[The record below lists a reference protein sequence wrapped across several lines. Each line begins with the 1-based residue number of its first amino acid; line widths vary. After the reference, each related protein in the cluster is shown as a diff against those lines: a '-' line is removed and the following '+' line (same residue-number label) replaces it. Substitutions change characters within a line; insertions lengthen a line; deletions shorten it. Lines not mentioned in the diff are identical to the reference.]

1 MPGQMTMVD
10 TVAAAAATPA
20 AATAAQSTAG
30 ARQETAAAATL
41 GSSSSPCCADTSPSS
56 ASASAAPI
64 APVGASNDVLSPSSA
79 ANFASAPL
87 SNGFHTSPS
96 LSPKTVVDS
105 SAVLRATH
113 SPDGG
118 DDDDGGGGG
127 SEGGGGEGASGAAK
141 GRQQQQKPLYRHH
154 SADNLSRLGAVPGS
168 LDDLTESEV
177 IVGDEDDEFAFNSD
191 VQQSEE
197 IHVSQE
203 PSTGPSTNGTHFH
216 LTFQNQYVP
225 HSSSNHGTPDLTG
238 IPDPVST
245 PELLSPTGPI
255 PATSLEISY
264 HDQSLRLPLDS
275 VKEDVELE
283 EIEAAS
289 MNLSSG
295 PSSLNFM
302 SLPSSIMS
310 SDDPYMSLSSRSDG
324 TLDTVVSV
332 LNTESK
338 GKVKDSG
345 KRKASSSISTASK
358 PANKDTVR
366 VGSATPTPTSS
377 ARSSPVSPR
386 SSGRNSPRSPR
397 NDPPRTPERQRRS
410 ASSGSASRTD
420 HMARGSTPRS
430 SGRSASAGVRSADR
444 KSALKTGSSPSAGS
458 SPRTS
463 VSVERKSSFRS
474 RDASR
479 DKVTT
484 RGKGDSS
491 NESEKSSTLGR
502 KKKTSEAKEG
512 DKFGSQVHKKKNE
525 KEEVADRFGTLGR
538 RKKKESADDK
548 DDGRVH
554 SLAKETKNTLDKY
567 ATLPRKKAR
576 EVSARWKEQ
585 LIAEE
590 EAKSGLRRS
599 KSIGKSSDCAHSSG
613 SSSSRTRSN
622 VMTSSL
628 PSSALNGALG
638 VRGTPKGTP
647 SSSRDSRPTGR
658 KERAI
663 ICIETAVQTS
673 LTGCD
678 VNTALKALSRQNSA
692 STVDAYADQS
702 EDESTQR
709 QKIEIVREKVE
720 KGVEQNDSIDVEVQ
734 VDLDWKFGE
743 SEMIN
748 KLKRLTE
755 EHTRLQT
762 EHARVLSVVQELES
776 IRGDAKKLEQALK
789 DEQGEK
795 EEVQSELDRTSK
807 RVMDMLT
814 SMEGVEKGRASALSV
829 VMPHETSPP
838 EFNNRGDSLIEL
850 ETQLFSSSECNMKLQ
865 QKLNESEECVIKLKK
880 DLEKSLV
887 AQKMLLQQAQD
898 LENESREIADFM
910 SEEKNALSECLR
922 ESETEVTKVREE
934 RDDLSKRLQQKDD
947 EARHMV
953 RLAEQR
959 RLDAKR
965 TRESYERYRE
975 KRNKGGKE
983 QSRFEIGQEYVA
995 LQSEMSNLQVKA
1007 RDVMVCQG
1015 AEVSGASVAL
1025 ANLATRLHTLIS
1037 KLIHDYSITDSD
1049 LEMIVTPSESD
1060 SSGSSANVTPERN
1073 SPFKVSMRMPSPR
1086 KTAAFISALLN
1097 AMKGG
1102 PRKTPTLFNSAAS
1115 TSQVEG
1121 RNSPEGSESCE
1132 AVEGSAGPSKTLS
1145 LSDQVTE
1152 VDFLLTRFLKVC
1164 CVLKNDSDNM
1174 MSELDD
1180 EIERLS
1186 TQIRSQ
1192 QQIIDQQH
1200 SDYETMSRSEARAR
1214 REIMVLNKD
1223 LEMASQSINKFNQSE
1238 NDTKIQKLE
1247 DEVERQGTNIRHLEA
1262 LLEEKEKQL
1271 DQALQ
1276 TLGEAQGSAPPNH
1289 VPEASHWQEVASLS
1303 DKVASLRQ
1311 SVIERDRRI
1320 SELSERHLQDL
1331 TSIHEVQVE
1340 SQQSNRVLSTT
1351 VDQVLKTLES
1361 IPDIVASSPAL
1372 KQLLSNLATMEKT
1385 STTPNILNSPTKGLN
1400 NSYGNI
1406 LNNRDLNANPQTTIN
1421 GSSNNKLNTTG
1432 LKGETHL

>member
-814 SMEGVEKGRASALSV
+814 SMEGVEK
-829 VMPHETSPP
+829 

-959 RLDAKR
+959 R
-965 TRESYERYRE
+965 
-975 KRNKGGKE
+975 
-983 QSRFEIGQEYVA
+983 QEYVA